1 MLSLLS
7 KFSTSTW
14 LIIALM
20 IALAGASWRVSSLK
34 DDVSDRDYQLIQ
46 MQVKLEKWVESAN
59 HLKALVDKQNKSVV
73 ELAALSEAAQKRAVE
88 AIKKAQPIVEAR
100 QAQKNKAA
108 IIGIELNTCE
118 AAVERAKSDLAG
130 SLL

>member
-1 MLSLLS
+1 MLSILS
-7 KFSTSTW
+7 KFSTSTG

-20 IALAGASWRVSSLK
+20 IALAGSAWRVNSLK
-34 DDVSDRDYQLIQ
+34 ADVSDRDFQIIQ
-46 MQVKLEKWVESAN
+46 IKVKLEKWVESAN
-59 HLKALVDKQNKSVV
+59 HLKELTEKQNKSVV
-73 ELAALSEAAQKRAVE
+73 ELAALGEAAQKRAVE
-88 AIKKAQPIVEAR
+88 AIKKAQPILEAR

>member
-1 MLSLLS
+1 MISLP
-7 KFSTSTW
+7 KFSISTW
-14 LIIALM
+14 LILALI

-34 DDVSDRDYQLIQ
+34 SDINDRDETIIELK
-46 MQVKLEKWVESAN
+46 VKVYTWIESAN
-59 HLKALVDKQNKSVV
+59 HLKQLSEKQNKSIVD
-73 ELAALSEAAQKRAVE
+73 LAARGEAAQKRAVE
-88 AIKKAQPIVEAR
+88 AIKKAQSIVEAR

-108 IIGIELNTCE
+108 NSGIQLDTCE